1 MLLTPQVSKD
11 SDLTSDLSTKDVLSW
26 YSKGMTAD
34 KKVRSTLTVQSV
46 LTTSDKILCTQNQ

>member
-46 LTTSDKILCTQNQ
+46 LTTSDKSYAR